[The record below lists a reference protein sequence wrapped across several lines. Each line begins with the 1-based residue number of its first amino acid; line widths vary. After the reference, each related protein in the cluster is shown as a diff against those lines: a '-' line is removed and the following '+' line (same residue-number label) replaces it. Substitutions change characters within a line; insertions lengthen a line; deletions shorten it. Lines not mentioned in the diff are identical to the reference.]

1 MIVIVSTCCQSLFA
15 LSIRIRRLGGF
26 LFLKKSSLPLP
37 RRNMLDPICLGLCM
51 TLIPFATLYWAEQY
65 ISSGLAGNVEIGPHP
80 PAA

>member
-1 MIVIVSTCCQSLFA
+1 
-15 LSIRIRRLGGF
+15 
-26 LFLKKSSLPLP
+26 
-37 RRNMLDPICLGLCM
+37 MLDPICLGLCM